1 MDYVTYSIIIDDIV
15 FPDGQTAMGVLGGG
29 GPQTAFGMKLWA
41 ERVGLLGGIGHD
53 FPVDA
58 RQWLQDTGID
68 LSAIRTLP
76 QYESLRAWQVF
87 EFDGRRTQVWRTQ
100 GQALPDQLALRYEH
114 FPEEYRNARAFHFG
128 IHPDN
133 PNLTV
138 IHALRDAGV
147 VVSVEPFRDAGRELT
162 PEHVQMLVSAGHIFS
177 PNLVEA
183 ESMVGTADPHEQ
195 IRRLVTAGAQV
206 VALRMGEDG
215 SIVHRAD
222 TGETWQI
229 PIVETNVVD
238 PTGAGNAYCGGFVV
252 GWCETG
258 DLQMAGIYGAVA
270 ASFMIEQIGLP
281 AATSGNCFAY
291 KDEAQKRL
299 WAAQAACVSL
309 SIF

>member
-41 ERVGLLGGIGHD
+41 DQVGLLGGIGHD
-53 FPVDA
+53 FPHDA
-58 RQWLQDTGID
+58 RAWLDETGID
-68 LSAIRTLP
+68 LSAIRLLP
-76 QYESLRAWQVF
+76 EYESLRAWQVF

-100 GQALPDQLALRYEH
+100 GQAIPDQLALHFDH
-114 FPEEYRNARAFHFG
+114 FPPAYRTARAFHFG

-133 PNLTV
+133 PNLDV

-147 VVSVEPFRDAGRELT
+147 TVSVEPFRDAGRELT
-162 PEHVQMLVSAGHIFS
+162 AEHVQMLVSAGHIFS
-177 PNLVEA
+177 PNLVEV
-183 ESMVGTADPHEQ
+183 ESMIGLSDPHEQ
-195 IRRLVTAGAQV
+195 IRGLVAAGASII
-206 VALRMGEDG
+206 ALRMGEMG

-229 PIVETNVVD
+229 PAVPTTVVD

-258 DLQMAGIYGAVA
+258 DLQLAGCYGAVA
-270 ASFMIEQIGLP
+270 ASFLIEQIGLP
-281 AATSGNCFAY
+281 PAHSSYAA
-291 KDEAQKRL
+291 EAQKRL
-299 WAAQAACVSL
+299 QSVRAATTQ
-309 SIF
+309 IFL

>member
-41 ERVGLLGGIGHD
+41 DQVGLLGGIGHD
-53 FPVDA
+53 FPQDA
-58 RQWLQDTGID
+58 RAWLDETGID
-68 LSAIRTLP
+68 LDAVRTLAE
-76 QYESLRAWQVF
+76 YESLRAWQVF

-100 GQALPDQLALRYEH
+100 GRAIPDQLALQYDH
-114 FPEEYRNARAFHFG
+114 FPAAYRAARAFHFG

-133 PNLTV
+133 PNLEV

-147 VVSVEPFRDAGRELT
+147 TVSVEPFRDAGRALT
-162 PEHVQMLVSAGHIFS
+162 AEHVQMLVSAGHIFS

-183 ESMVGTADPHEQ
+183 ESMIGAADPHEQ
-195 IRRLVTAGAQV
+195 IRLLAAAGAGV
-206 VALRMGEDG
+206 IALRMGEAG

-229 PIVETNVVD
+229 PAVPTTVVD

-252 GWCETG
+252 GWCQAD
-258 DLQMAGIYGAVA
+258 DLRLAGCYGSVA
-270 ASFMIEQIGLP
+270 ASFLIEQIGLP
-281 AATSGNCFAY
+281 PAHVDYTA
-291 KDEAQKRL
+291 EAQKRL
-299 WAAQAACVSL
+299 QAVFEQSTPISL
-309 SIF
+309 PK